1 MYGPEALLVHLKERG
16 LPMPPA
22 IERAFLSVDIA
33 AMLPQPLSPLAY
45 ANAPIPYSVRFRGTI
60 LPSPPIL
67 AALLQLL
74 EPAPGLDIGVV
85 GAMAGYPAALAAHVM
100 KRGSVVIVEPDEEL
114 REQASRNIEEARLA
128 DRISAVSAFK
138 DHKFDRILLLD
149 STRKPTEFMKF
160 LGDPG
165 FVVSRGL
172 AAEGMAFRK
181 RIRSGSAELELDVA
195 DMPVGPRGGSEA
207 HAMTWARLLA
217 RDELVERAWEARVL
231 GPQDTHFADAIEET
245 FRGGPLDSKR
255 EALDVRAIAA
265 RRSFHVAYIV
275 QHLGELRDAAD
286 LYERSLALFPTAEG
300 HTFLGWAHSFMGDA
314 DRAIAECKR
323 AIEVD
328 PTFGNPYNDIG
339 AYLIELG
346 RHDEAI
352 EWLKKALVSERYC
365 CYFFAHTNLGRA
377 YMMKGLQQLARKHFE
392 EALKV
397 NPGYEPAQEMLRRL
411 GHGIDYVA

>member
-1 MYGPEALLVHLKERG
+1 MYGAEALVGHLKERG
-16 LPMPPA
+16 LPMPSA
-22 IERAFLSVDIA
+22 IERAFLSVDLT
-33 AMLPQPLSPLAY
+33 AMLPQPFRPLAY
-45 ANAPIPYSVRFRGTI
+45 ANAPIPYSARFRGTV

-74 EPAPGLDIGVV
+74 EPAPGLAIGVV
-85 GAMAGYPAALAAHVM
+85 SAMAGYPAALAAHVM
-100 KRGSVVIVEPDEEL
+100 KRGGVVIAETDEEL
-114 REQASRNIEEARLA
+114 RDQASRNLEEARLE
-128 DRISAVSAFK
+128 DRVSTVPSFG
-138 DHKFDRILLLD
+138 DHRFDRILVLD
-149 STRKPTEFMKF
+149 TTRRPTEFMEF
-160 LGDPG
+160 LRDPG

-181 RIRSGSAELELDVA
+181 RIRNGPAELELDVA
-195 DMPVGPRGGSEA
+195 DMPAGPRGGREA
-207 HAMTWARLLA
+207 HAMTWAHILA
-217 RDELVERAWEARVL
+217 RDELVERAWEARAL

-245 FRGGPLDSKR
+245 FRGGPLDVKR
-255 EALDVRAIAA
+255 ETLDARAIAA
-265 RRSFHVAYIV
+265 RRTFQVAYIV

-286 LYERSLALFPTAEG
+286 LYERSLALVPTAEG

-365 CYFFAHTNLGRA
+365 CYFFAHTNLGRV